1 MRNSFWISVAKKKKK
16 NEKKNNKENQ
26 NGMQACSNKMRIKT
40 HRRLLFKG
48 DRTTESAEVETNRDR
63 VRFSF
68 TPGKSKVEESTQKMK
83 KLVILL
89 ILVNVVIPF
98 IQGQSFRLLPST
110 KKNVEWELK
119 LLGDTVVE
127 SKKSIVSI
135 VPKVVSGQ
143 GQTVHKTYK
152 PKIVQKKI
160 YSGIKLTTPQT
171 QQKIYSH
178 VYETPSN
185 HQVVQLVQH
194 PISSTVGPI
203 FYKKEHVV
211 PSVYKKEHSEH
222 RRVYDHDIGS
232 VYPTGVH
239 TSDYVS
245 NAPPQYYLPVY

>member
-1 MRNSFWISVAKKKKK
+1 
-16 NEKKNNKENQ
+16 
-26 NGMQACSNKMRIKT
+26 
-40 HRRLLFKG
+40 
-48 DRTTESAEVETNRDR
+48 
-63 VRFSF
+63 
-68 TPGKSKVEESTQKMK
+68 MK
-83 KLVILL
+83 KLVALL
-89 ILVNVVIPF
+89 ILINVVIPF

-119 LLGDTVVE
+119 LSGDTAVE

-135 VPKVVSGQ
+135 VPTVTSGQ

-152 PKIVQKKI
+152 PTIVQKKI
-160 YSGIKLTTPQT
+160 HNGNKPTTLQT
-171 QQKIYSH
+171 QQKIYPH
-178 VYETPSN
+178 VYETPRN
-185 HQVVQLVQH
+185 HRVVQYSLVHH

-211 PSVYKKEHSEH
+211 PNVYKKEHNVH

-245 NAPPQYYLPVY
+245 NVPPQYYLPVY

>member
-1 MRNSFWISVAKKKKK
+1 
-16 NEKKNNKENQ
+16 
-26 NGMQACSNKMRIKT
+26 
-40 HRRLLFKG
+40 
-48 DRTTESAEVETNRDR
+48 
-63 VRFSF
+63 
-68 TPGKSKVEESTQKMK
+68 MK
-83 KLVILL
+83 KLVALL
-89 ILVNVVIPF
+89 ILTNVVIPF

-119 LLGDTVVE
+119 LSGDTTVE

-135 VPKVVSGQ
+135 VPTVASGQ

-152 PKIVQKKI
+152 PTIVQKKI
-160 YSGIKLTTPQT
+160 HNQGIKHTTLQT
-171 QQKIYSH
+171 QQKVYPH
-178 VYETPSN
+178 VYKTPRN
-185 HQVVQLVQH
+185 HQVVQYSLVHH

-211 PSVYKKEHSEH
+211 PSVYKKEHNVH

-245 NAPPQYYLPVY
+245 NVPPQYYLPVY